1 MNIENQHITKRVMH
15 IFKTYGVR
23 SLTIDA
29 IAMQIP
35 ISKKDLLKFAKN
47 KEELISKIFEFRSA
61 KATEISNQIQENPKI
76 TNTIDVMIHMSIL
89 MSRACN
95 EFNPQ
100 LDFEFKKYYP
110 ALFSEYEQQKQDHI
124 LQSITGIL
132 MRGQFEKV
140 FKPELEVSKVAQY
153 HFEQVQK
160 YHESIDSSNLSR
172 ETIEQMIQLMSE
184 FIYSI
189 CTPQGANHY
198 SKQKELLHTI
208 FDELDKNMNV

>member
-1 MNIENQHITKRVMH
+1 MNLENQHITKRVMH

-76 TNTIDVMIHMSIL
+76 TNAIDVMIHMSIL

-110 ALFSEYEQQKQDHI
+110 TLFSEYEQQKQDHI
-124 LQSITGIL
+124 LQSMTEIL
-132 MRGQFEKV
+132 MRGQYEKL

-160 YHESIDSSNLSR
+160 HHETLDTPDFSR
-172 ETIEQMIQLMSE
+172 EAIEHMIQLMSD

-189 CTPQGANHY
+189 CTPHGTEHF
-198 SKQKELLHTI
+198 SKQKQLLHTI
-208 FDELDKNMNV
+208 IQDLDKNMNV